1 MDSANTQSPTLF
13 ESTVMK
19 NEINKMTFIF
29 EIEKNLVHSS
39 VHLSSFLDRRLI
51 KVNEEPPGPL
61 KIFCGLIFVESFTG
75 SGPEL
80 NF

>member
-1 MDSANTQSPTLF
+1 
-13 ESTVMK
+13 MK

-29 EIEKNLVHSS
+29 EIEKNLVHSC